1 MDGYLKRHLSNPVYG
16 GTAPN
21 RRTESAWY
29 ASCDTSRSSSSSSA
43 HPLQKVRHEASARKD
58 EPALK
63 RVRHNAKM
71 HCWEGYERTPGT
83 KAGTDGSCRPKGSK
97 KKKKEKTEKKAKK
110 EGDASSSSSSSDD
123 DEHHKKKATKK
134 D

>member
-1 MDGYLKRHLSNPVYG
+1 MDGYLKRRLSNPVYG

-29 ASCDTSRSSSSSSA
+29 ASCADTSGSSSSSSA
-43 HPLQKVRHEASARKD
+43 HPLQKVRYEASAK
-58 EPALK
+58 K
-63 RVRHNAKM
+63 K

-83 KAGTDGSCRPKGSK
+83 EAGTKGSCRPKGSK
-97 KKKKEKTEKKAKK
+97 KKKKGEKKEKKEKK
-110 EGDASSSSSSSDD
+110 EGDAPSSSSSSSDD
-123 DEHHKKKATKK
+123 DEHHKKKKAKK

>member
-1 MDGYLKRHLSNPVYG
+1 MDGYLKRRLSNPVYG

-29 ASCDTSRSSSSSSA
+29 ASCADTSRSSSSV
-43 HPLQKVRHEASARKD
+43 HPLQKVRHEASAK
-58 EPALK
+58 K
-63 RVRHNAKM
+63 K

-83 KAGTDGSCRPKGSK
+83 EAGTKGSCRPKGSK
-97 KKKKEKTEKKAKK
+97 KKKGGRKEKKEKK

-123 DEHHKKKATKK
+123 DEHHKKKKAKK

>member
-29 ASCDTSRSSSSSSA
+29 ASCDASRSSSA
-43 HPLQKVRHEASARKD
+43 HPLQRVRHEASAK
-58 EPALK
+58 K
-63 RVRHNAKM
+63 K

-83 KAGTDGSCRPKGSK
+83 KAGTEGSCRPKGSK
-97 KKKKEKTEKKAKK
+97 KKKKEKKEKKDKK
-110 EGDASSSSSSSDD
+110 EGDASSSSSSDD
-123 DEHHKKKATKK
+123 DEHHKKKKAKK

>member
-29 ASCDTSRSSSSSSA
+29 ASCDASRSSA
-43 HPLQKVRHEASARKD
+43 HPLLQVRHEASARKD

-83 KAGTDGSCRPKGSK
+83 VAGTKGSCRPKGSK
-97 KKKKEKTEKKAKK
+97 KKKKEKKAKK

-123 DEHHKKKATKK
+123 DEHHKKKPAKK

>member
-1 MDGYLKRHLSNPVYG
+1 MDGYLKRRLDNPVYG

-29 ASCDTSRSSSSSSA
+29 ASCADASSRSSA
-43 HPLQKVRHEASARKD
+43 HPLQKVRYEASAK
-58 EPALK
+58 K
-63 RVRHNAKM
+63 K

-83 KAGTDGSCRPKGSK
+83 VAGTKGSCRPKGSK
-97 KKKKEKTEKKAKK
+97 KKKEKKEKREKK
-110 EGDASSSSSSSDD
+110 EGDASSSSSSSSDD
-123 DEHHKKKATKK
+123 DEHHKKKKAKK

>member
-1 MDGYLKRHLSNPVYG
+1 MDGYLKRRLSNPVYG

-29 ASCDTSRSSSSSSA
+29 ASCNTSRSSSSA
-43 HPLQKVRHEASARKD
+43 HPLQQVRHEASARKE

-97 KKKKEKTEKKAKK
+97 KKKEKKKEKKAKK

-123 DEHHKKKATKK
+123 DEHHKKKKAAKK